1 MSEQNTIYSIGHSNH
16 VTAAFISL
24 LQQHGI
30 ETLVDV
36 RSQPYSRWNPQFNR
50 EDLAAN
56 LQEEGID
63 YVFMGDSL
71 GGRPQQADLYE
82 PGSERPNY
90 DRQAQTPLYKEGV
103 ARLRRLAGEHKTAM
117 MCSEGDPDTCHRK
130 LLITETLLQEGD
142 IVQHILPDGGLRQGE
157 REARQLGFNF

>member
-1 MSEQNTIYSIGHSNH
+1 MPERKTIFSIGHSNH
-16 VTAAFISL
+16 VTAAFIRL
-24 LQQHGI
+24 LRQHEI

-50 EDLAAN
+50 ENLATN
-56 LQEEGID
+56 LQEAGIE

-71 GGRPQQADLYE
+71 GGRPQQPALYE

-90 DRQAQTPLYKEGV
+90 DLQAQTPVYREGV
-103 ARLRRLAGEHKTAM
+103 DRLRALAGERRTVM

-142 IVQHILPDGGLRQGE
+142 DVQHILPDGTLCAGE
-157 REARQLGFNF
+157 PEARQLGFNF

>member
-1 MSEQNTIYSIGHSNH
+1 MPETRTIYSIGHSNH
-16 VTAAFISL
+16 VTAAFIGL
-24 LQQHGI
+24 LRQHGI
-30 ETLVDV
+30 QTLVDV

-50 EDLAAN
+50 ENLAVN
-56 LQEEGID
+56 LQEAGID

-71 GGRPQQADLYE
+71 GGRPPQAELYE

-90 DRQAQTPLYKEGV
+90 DMQAETPLYQEGV
-103 ARLRRLAGEHKTAM
+103 ARLRRLAGERKTAM

-142 IVQHILPDGGLRQGE
+142 DVQHILPDGTLRRGE
-157 REARQLGFNF
+157 PEARQLGFNF